1 MHDVVSVSRRICMAI
16 RVNAVRSGRI
26 GRAALVAATTAAALF
41 ATTAAADAASLGAVG
56 TSGASA
62 STTPTRVGTAAHI
75 PDGAVKT
82 GTPAGSTEVT
92 LSVGLEPR
100 DPAALKSFIA
110 AVSTKGNAQYHHY
123 LAKGQFAAAF
133 GPTSDTIAQV
143 TASLKAEGLNPG
155 KVSADGL
162 SIPVSTT
169 LSAAAHA
176 FSTSFASYKLKDGT
190 TGYANSA
197 APELAGNVAGYVTGV
212 AGLESLTQRHSMH
225 TVKSTSSGTAA
236 TGTRSTAG
244 TTRSTAV
251 STGPQICS
259 SATTALSS
267 QGSDGSGYYSA
278 GNLAAT
284 YGMEHT
290 STSGAGVTIG
300 VFEMEN
306 FSDSDLA
313 AYQAC
318 YGTSVSVSRFKTDG
332 GPKEAVYPATNNGI
346 ESLLDL
352 EDVASLAP
360 GASIIDYMGTDLDV
374 TTDAT
379 WLDNYR
385 AMVLDD
391 RATVLS
397 ISYGGCELDTA
408 SATMNAENYYSEEA
422 AAQGQTILASSGDD
436 GATGCF
442 RNTGSTHI
450 NSASISDPASQPFVT
465 GVGGT
470 ALSGDPATSRTAWS
484 GSGGGTSN
492 YWSLSSSFDYQSGFT
507 GAGFSST
514 ACTPKSGYT
523 CRQSPDVAADSSSTS
538 AYPVYIGGGWGLV
551 YGTSGAT
558 PTWASMLAIAS
569 TQATCKANGPLGFI
583 NPALYAAAKSSYAT
597 DYTDITTGNNKA
609 NNNVGYNA
617 GTGYDLPTGLGEP
630 QAAALSTSLCAS
642 LAGPATGAGT
652 YHTVT
657 PTRVLDTRNTGIV
670 PNNGMTGVQVEGN
683 AAGIPSSGVTS
694 VVLNVTVTGT
704 TAGGYLTAWGDGTT
718 RPKTSNLNWVKG
730 QTIANLVT
738 VPVSGDGGVDFYV
751 TSSTQVIADVQ
762 GYYTNDTSGLTLS
775 TTAPTRILDTRSA
788 VGIATKTAIT
798 NSTIS
803 LKVDGANGIPSTAK
817 AVVLNMTVA
826 ATGSSGYLAA
836 YPEGT
841 AVPTVSN
848 LDWTATNTTIAG
860 LAIVPVGTDGNVSIK
875 VAGTA
880 HVIAD
885 VFGYFTAGTT
895 GSSFT
900 SAGPTRLLDTRSANG
915 VSTTTPVT
923 GGTYVPLQITGRYG
937 IPSGIKAV
945 VLNVTVVGATYGGYL
960 TAWAD
965 GATRPGSSNLNWANG
980 NAIPNQV
987 IVPVGSDG
995 KVDLYVSGTTH
1006 VIADVFGYYM

>member
-1 MHDVVSVSRRICMAI
+1 MAI

-26 GRAALVAATTAAALF
+26 GKAALVAATTAAALF
-41 ATTAAADAASLGAVG
+41 ATTAAAADAASLGAVG
-56 TSGASA
+56 TSGASGA
-62 STTPTRVGTAAHI
+62 STSTTPTRVGTAAHI

-123 LAKGQFAAAF
+123 LAKGQFAATF
-133 GPTSDTIAQV
+133 GPTSDTIAKV
-143 TASLKAEGLNPG
+143 VASLKAEGLNPG
-155 KVSADGL
+155 KVSSDGL
-162 SIPVSTT
+162 AIPVTTT
-169 LSAAAHA
+169 LAAAAHA
-176 FSTSFASYKLKDGT
+176 FGTSFASYKLKDGT

-197 APELAGNVAGYVTGV
+197 APEFAGNVAGYVSGV
-212 AGLESLTQRHSMH
+212 AGLESLTERHSFH
-225 TVKSTSSGTAA
+225 SVKSTSSKTAA
-236 TGTRSTAG
+236 TGTRSTAA
-244 TTRSTAV
+244 TTRSTAA

-259 SATTALSS
+259 SATSALSS

-278 GNLAAT
+278 GNLAST

-290 STSGAGVTIG
+290 ATSGAGVTIG

-385 AMVLDD
+385 AMIVDD

-492 YWSLSSSFDYQSGFT
+492 YWSLSSSFNYQSGFT

-583 NPALYAAAKSSYAT
+583 NPALYAAAKTSYAS

-642 LAGPATGAGT
+642 LTGPATGAGT

-657 PTRVLDTRNTGIV
+657 PTRVLDTRSTGIV
-670 PNNGMTGVQVEGN
+670 PSMGMTGVQVEGN
-683 AAGIPSSGVTS
+683 AAGIPASGVTS

-704 TAGGYLTAWGDGTT
+704 TAAGYLTAWGDGTT

-751 TSSTQVIADVQ
+751 SSSTQVIADVQ
-762 GYYTNDTSGLTLS
+762 GYYTNDTSGQTLS

-788 VGIATKTAIT
+788 TGIATTTKIT
-798 NSTIS
+798 NGTVS

-817 AVVLNMTVA
+817 AVVLNLTAVG
-826 ATGSSGYLAA
+826 TGSSGYLAA

-848 LDWTATNTTIAG
+848 LDWTATNTVIAG
-860 LAIVPVGTDGNVSIK
+860 LAIVPVGADGNVSIK
-875 VAGTA
+875 VAGTS
-880 HVIAD
+880 HVLAD
-885 VFGYFTAGTT
+885 VFGYYTADTS

-900 SAGPTRLLDTRSANG
+900 SAGPARLLDTRSANG

-923 GGTYVPLQITGRYG
+923 GGTYVPLQITGRSG

-945 VLNVTVVGATYGGYL
+945 VLNVTVVGATTGGYL

-965 GATRPGSSNLNWANG
+965 GAARPGSSNLNWTNG
-980 NAIPNQV
+980 SPIPNQV